1 MPRVI
6 PPIPSSLK
14 DIPLYTLYI
23 MVKYTGKYR
32 SLAEEKVMLSKNKAL
47 KKVIKDVK
55 HLKKIE
61 KNALAICNQPVV
73 TENLTD
79 AGTVTYLFPDG
90 GAIANAQASVAGGDA
105 IIKRQVL
112 FKHARLNMILTVAG
126 ASVTGEQYTPVIR
139 VIIVQDWA
147 NKAAIPAVTDIL
159 NEATVTSPYNETNRK
174 RFSIKYDK
182 FHSVPILTLSPAGL
196 AGTEWLSQGNQKF
209 VKVRLRLPKNKTIE
223 YLGQNN
229 DAADAQIGQ
238 LFLLAICDSISS
250 GQAATPSI
258 TYEGELGIE
267 IM

>member
-1 MPRVI
+1 
-6 PPIPSSLK
+6 
-14 DIPLYTLYI
+14 
-23 MVKYTGKYR
+23 
-32 SLAEEKVMLSKNKAL
+32 
-47 KKVIKDVK
+47 
-55 HLKKIE
+55 
-61 KNALAICNQPVV
+61 
-73 TENLTD
+73 
-79 AGTVTYLFPDG
+79 
-90 GAIANAQASVAGGDA
+90 
-105 IIKRQVL
+105 
-112 FKHARLNMILTVAG
+112 MILTVAG
-126 ASVTGEQYTPVIR
+126 ASVTGEQYTPIIR